1 MKKILIIFLLL
12 SACSV
17 NEINKESSLPNLNF
31 SDNLTIEEFKLK
43 LEQYANN
50 KNYPNIDN

>member
-12 SACSV
+12 SACSL